1 MDEKSLNRSEQLRA
15 LGALSALR
23 QNAQAQNILLREKIK
38 RRKAI
43 NNEELVKAI
52 SILEEDV
59 FELKSIAENKNRQG

>member
-52 SILEEDV
+52 
-59 FELKSIAENKNRQG
+59 

>member
-1 MDEKSLNRSEQLRA
+1 MDEKSLNRSEQLRV

-38 RRKAI
+38 RRKVI